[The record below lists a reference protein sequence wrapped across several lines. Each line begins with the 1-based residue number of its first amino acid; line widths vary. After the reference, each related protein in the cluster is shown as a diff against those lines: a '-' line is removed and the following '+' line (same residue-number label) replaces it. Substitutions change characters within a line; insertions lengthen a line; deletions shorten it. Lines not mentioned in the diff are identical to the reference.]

1 MHDTCHES
9 VRCPCNI
16 VVSTPKN
23 GEADLLHRFA
33 WQSNRIF
40 ASGDVGIACKAHKE
54 DRRGT

>member
-1 MHDTCHES
+1 MHDTCHEG

-16 VVSTPKN
+16 LASTPKN

-40 ASGDVGIACKAHKE
+40 ASGYVCIACKIDKE
-54 DRRGT
+54 DRGGT